1 MARIIAITN
10 NKGGCGKTTTAV
22 NMAAALRLQGYD
34 VLAVDLDG
42 QANLTQCFRAE
53 ANDTMADA
61 LADTSTPFI
70 NPVRVLSPE
79 GTAGVLDVLPSCRD
93 LQAVEIDLTNK
104 PDRFTRLS
112 GVVDKYREKYDV
124 IIIDTP
130 PASGV
135 LTISALFAADEYIVT
150 VKPEYLDVQGLIA
163 IERTIKQVEAA
174 QGAPL
179 AGRVLFTHY
188 DRRKTIHNMT
198 IEQVEALDTPTFNT
212 RIRSNVA
219 LGEAPYFGTDIFR
232 YNKRSNGAQDY
243 AALVAEYL
251 SGRKLKHS
259 KHTYSTPQARKS
271 NPNVS

>member
-53 ANDTMADA
+53 ANETMADA

-70 NPVRVLSPE
+70 SPVRVLSPE

-104 PDRFTRLS
+104 PDRFTRLN
-112 GVVDKYREKYDV
+112 GVLDKYRDKYDV

-198 IEQVEALDTPTFNT
+198 IEQVEALDTPTYKT

-219 LGEAPYFGTDIFR
+219 LGEAPATGTDVFR
-232 YNKRSNGAQDY
+232 YNRRSNGAQAY
-243 AALVAEYL
+243 AAFTLEYL
-251 SGRKLKHS
+251 NGVKVKHV
-259 KHTYSTPQARKS
+259 KHGYK
-271 NPNVS
+271 

>member
-22 NMAAALRLQGYD
+22 NMAAALRLSGYD

-53 ANDTMADA
+53 ANDTIADA

-93 LQAVEIDLTNK
+93 LQAVEIDLANK

-112 GVVDKYREKYDV
+112 GVIEKYREKYDV

-135 LTISALFAADEYIVT
+135 LTISALFAADEYIIT
-150 VKPEYLDVQGLIA
+150 VKPEYLDIQGLAA
-163 IERTIKQVEAA
+163 IEHTIKRVEKTQAA
-174 QGAPL
+174 RM

-188 DRRKTIHNMT
+188 DRRKVIHNLT
-198 IEQVEALDTPTFNT
+198 IDEVEGLNTPTFKT

-219 LGEAPYFGTDIFR
+219 LSEAPYFGTDIFR

-251 SGRKLKHS
+251 NGRKLKHC
-259 KHTYSTPQARKS
+259 KHTYGTPQPRKD

>member
-22 NMAAALRLQGYD
+22 NMAAALRLSGYD
-34 VLAVDLDG
+34 VLAVDIDG
-42 QANLTQCFRAE
+42 QANLTKCLRAE
-53 ANDTMADA
+53 ANDTIADA

-93 LQAVEIDLTNK
+93 LTNK

-112 GVVDKYREKYDV
+112 GVIEKYRDKYDV

-135 LTISALFAADEYIVT
+135 LTISALFAADEYIIT

-163 IERTIKQVEAA
+163 IEHTIKRVEKTQA
-174 QGAPL
+174 APL

-188 DRRKTIHNMT
+188 DRRKTIHNLT
-198 IEQVEALDTPTFNT
+198 IEQVEGLNTPTFKT

-219 LGEAPYFGTDIFR
+219 LSEAPYFGTDIFR

-251 SGRKLKHS
+251 NGRKLKHC
-259 KHTYSTPQARKS
+259 KHTYGTPQPRKD